1 MAFHQSFSS
10 ENRTSSAPSSGTQT
24 PVHTSHSP
32 SMSSSMISSMWTG
45 LVRHFTIDGSGDMSP
60 SRQPP
65 PSRSRGGS
73 GGPPHLAH
81 SSTEPTHQKA
91 KDGINDVFVPSHLRR
106 TASPFR
112 PPPLDPILLHGYK
125 ESTSP
130 SARLLTTNV
139 AEEIRIML
147 PERLRIVE
155 DWKLIYSL
163 EQDGASL
170 NTLYQKAAMVH
181 GQRVGFVLVVRD
193 EAGGTFG
200 GYLSEY
206 PRPTPGYFG
215 NGECFLWRVSTL
227 AGLPP
232 PPSADTT
239 NINISRSTTISN
251 PTPSTVANTE
261 SSQTSAPPDLLTD
274 APSGAPTEA
283 ASQYAGMLVS
293 PAEGPKRAVSSAVSE
308 SLRFKAF
315 PYSGVNEYYINCETG
330 FLSMGAGDGHYGLWL
345 DDSLYRGRS
354 GRSQTFGNEPL
365 SDEGEKFGIL
375 GVELWVLGAI

>member
-1 MAFHQSFSS
+1 MASHRSFPSP
-10 ENRTSSAPSSGTQT
+10 ENRASSTPSSGSQT
-24 PVHTSHSP
+24 PIDSSHSP
-32 SMSSSMISSMWTG
+32 SMSSSSVISSMWTG
-45 LVRHFTIDGSGDMSP
+45 LVRHFTMDASADMAQRRQRP
-60 SRQPP
+60 SN
-65 PSRSRGGS
+65 RSRDGA
-73 GGPPHLAH
+73 PRLAH
-81 SSTEPTHQKA
+81 AFTEPMHQKA
-91 KDGINDVFVPSHLRR
+91 KDGIHDVFVPSHLRR

-112 PPPLDPILLHGYK
+112 PPPLEPIVLHGYQ
-125 ESTSP
+125 ENTP
-130 SARLLTTNV
+130 ASARLLTTGV

-155 DWKLIYSL
+155 DWELIYSL

-170 NTLYQKAAMVH
+170 STLYQKAAKVQ
-181 GQRVGFVLVVRD
+181 GQRVGFVLVARD
-193 EAGGTFG
+193 EVGGTFG

-227 AGLPP
+227 SGLPP
-232 PPSADTT
+232 PPSADTA
-239 NINISRSTTISN
+239 NASRSTTISN
-251 PTPSTVANTE
+251 PTPSNSTNTE
-261 SSQTSAPPDLLTD
+261 TSHTSAPPDLLT
-274 APSGAPTEA
+274 SAPTGVPAEKG
-283 ASQYAGMLVS
+283 SQKTETLAPPAEDPKRSVS
-293 PAEGPKRAVSSAVSE
+293 PATAE

-345 DDSLYRGRS
+345 DDSLERGRS

-375 GVELWVLGAI
+375 GVELWVLGASSS